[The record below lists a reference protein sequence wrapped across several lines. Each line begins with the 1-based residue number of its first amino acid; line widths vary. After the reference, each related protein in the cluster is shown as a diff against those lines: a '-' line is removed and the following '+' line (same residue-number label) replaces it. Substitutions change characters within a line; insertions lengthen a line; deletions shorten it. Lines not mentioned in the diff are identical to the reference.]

1 MNKSVFGKKEKMKG
15 FGKEERIRTV
25 VRRWRLPNVQD
36 KKMVI

>member
-1 MNKSVFGKKEKMKG
+1 MNKTVFGKKEKMKG
-15 FGKEERIRTV
+15 FGKEEHIRTM